1 MNSKIFHMDE
11 DKRGYPFFS
20 LSSFKI
26 WILYK
31 DKNKR
36 IRYSIETNTTLG
48 SVTVYPDTTALQPFQ
63 LNNCVLMSVQETAFD
78 GNQAGLVIRLRGVYL
93 VNSTLF
99 AAS

>member
-36 IRYSIETNTTLG
+36 IRYSIETNTTL
-48 SVTVYPDTTALQPFQ
+48 SQ
-63 LNNCVLMSVQETAFD
+63 LVHGRIQNLILDKISGYNKLIDLS
-78 GNQAGLVIRLRGVYL
+78 LIHI
-93 VNSTLF
+93 
-99 AAS
+99 